1 MTDSNVYDNREL
13 SWLKFNQRVLE
24 EAQDINVPLFERMR
38 FISIF
43 TSNLDEFF
51 MVRVGSLYDQDLVDP
66 QKCENKTGMNA
77 ARQLKEIARRVKDL
91 LYLKAVFRKRNS
103 PFAFSEHYRQE
114 PPVPVLKEQSN
125 IYRHSTQKQKRGKEK
140 AACGNIECGMRQ
152 GFPPCYF
159 PARTESE
166 ICSGGRCNTALH

>member
-51 MVRVGSLYDQDLVDP
+51 MVRVGSLYDQDLS
-66 QKCENKTGMNA
+66 
-77 ARQLKEIARRVKDL
+77 LI
-91 LYLKAVFRKRNS
+91 
-103 PFAFSEHYRQE
+103 H
-114 PPVPVLKEQSN
+114 
-125 IYRHSTQKQKRGKEK
+125 I
-140 AACGNIECGMRQ
+140 
-152 GFPPCYF
+152 
-159 PARTESE
+159 
-166 ICSGGRCNTALH
+166 

>member
-51 MVRVGSLYDQDLVDP
+51 MVRVGSLYDQDLQDS
-66 QKCENKTGMNA
+66 
-77 ARQLKEIARRVKDL
+77 L
-91 LYLKAVFRKRNS
+91 RKS
-103 PFAFSEHYRQE
+103 HA
-114 PPVPVLKEQSN
+114 
-125 IYRHSTQKQKRGKEK
+125 G
-140 AACGNIECGMRQ
+140 
-152 GFPPCYF
+152 
-159 PARTESE
+159 
-166 ICSGGRCNTALH
+166 